1 MRGDAAKRPRGA
13 EDFPRPA
20 VAVDMVVFT
29 VERGELRVLLI
40 ERGEVPFKGAWALP
54 GGFVR
59 VGPSARDQG
68 EDLDAAARREL
79 LEETGLEPAQ
89 VYLAQL
95 GAFGKSGRDPR
106 MRVIAIA
113 YYALVR
119 PELVPLVRPGGD
131 AAGVRWCSVT
141 ELPELAFDHRTII
154 EGARETLVLGLDRS
168 AMPFALVPATFTI
181 PELRA
186 TWESIG
192 GKMLDPGNFR
202 RRFQRMEE
210 DGLVERAP
218 GKRTTASK
226 PAALYR
232 FAGDRAGK

>member
-1 MRGDAAKRPRGA
+1 MRA

-40 ERGEVPFKGAWALP
+40 ERGETPFKGAWALP

-59 VGPSARDQG
+59 VGASAREQG

-79 LEETGLEPAQ
+79 LEETGLEPEQ

-95 GAFGKSGRDPR
+95 GAFGESGRDPR
-106 MRVIAIA
+106 MRVISIA

-119 PELVPLVRPGGD
+119 PDLVPLVRPGGD
-131 AAGVRWCSVT
+131 AAGVRWCSVQD
-141 ELPELAFDHRTII
+141 LPELAFDHRLII
-154 EGARETLVLGLDRS
+154 DRARETLVSGLDHS
-168 AMPFALVPATFTI
+168 AMPFALVPSTFTI

-186 TWESIG
+186 TWESLAG
-192 GKMLDPGNFR
+192 RTLDPGNFR

-210 DGLVERAP
+210 DGLVMLAP

>member
-1 MRGDAAKRPRGA
+1 MRA

-29 VERGELRVLLI
+29 VDRGELRVLCI
-40 ERGEVPFKGAWALP
+40 ERGEAPFKGAWALP

-95 GAFGKSGRDPR
+95 GAFGTSGRDPR

-119 PELVPLVRPGGD
+119 PDLVPLVRAGGD
-131 AAGVRWCSVT
+131 AAGVRWWSAT
-141 ELPELAFDHRTII
+141 NLPELAFDHRAII
-154 EGARETLVLGLDRS
+154 ERAREALVLGLDRS

-181 PELRA
+181 PELRG
-186 TWESIG
+186 TW
-192 GKMLDPGNFR
+192 
-202 RRFQRMEE
+202 
-210 DGLVERAP
+210 
-218 GKRTTASK
+218 
-226 PAALYR
+226 
-232 FAGDRAGK
+232 